1 MVERE
6 RDQQSVPERDRGRM
20 RSLSVRE
27 RVCLCESKTEGARV
41 LISNYNCCHKP
52 TSSWWE
58 GVAWDYMCSH
68 WSKSETGEWSKKQA
82 RADVPNQMTTC

>member
-6 RDQQSVPERDRGRM
+6 RDQQSVLERDREKK
-20 RSLSVRE
+20 RSLSARE
-27 RVCLCESKTEGARV
+27 RVCLCQSKTEGARV

-58 GVAWDYMCSH
+58 GMAWDCMCNQR
-68 WSKSETGEWSKKQA
+68 SKSETGEWSEKQA
-82 RADVPNQMTTC
+82 RADVPNQMTT

>member
-6 RDQQSVPERDRGRM
+6 RDQQSVLERDRERM

-27 RVCLCESKTEGARV
+27 RVCESKTEGARV

-58 GVAWDYMCSH
+58 GVAWDYMCNH
-68 WSKSETGEWSKKQA
+68 LYKSETGEWSKKQA
-82 RADVPNQMTTC
+82 RADVPNQMTC